1 MAEIT
6 TLFFDVG
13 GVILTNG
20 WDTQSRQACIAAFDL
35 DWDEFNDRHT
45 YVAGEFETG
54 RLSLDGYLD
63 RTVFYR
69 PREFDKP
76 EFITAMQS
84 QSQRLPATLELI
96 NEIAPGR
103 FLATLNNE
111 SRELNEHR
119 IDTFGLRDAFDVFL
133 SSCYLGVKKPDA
145 RIYEM
150 ALELTQSEPAA
161 CVFVDDRAINLEC
174 AHLLGINGI
183 LFQDAAQLR
192 RDLEELGVTA
202 S

>member
-20 WDTQSRQACIAAFDL
+20 WDTASRSACIASFGL

-54 RLSLDGYLD
+54 RLTLDGYLN

-69 PREFDKP
+69 PRDFEVDEFKA
-76 EFITAMQS
+76 AMQR
-84 QSQRLPATLELI
+84 QSQQLPETLDLAREV
-96 NEIAPGR
+96 APGR

-111 SRELNEHR
+111 SRELNEYR
-119 IDTFGLRDAFDVFL
+119 IETFALREVFNLFL

-150 ALELTQSEPAA
+150 ALELTQSDPAE
-161 CVFVDDRAINLEC
+161 CVFVDDREINLEC
-174 AHLLGINGI
+174 ANLLGINGI
-183 LFQDAAQLR
+183 LFEDASQLR
-192 RDLEELGVTA
+192 RDLQSLGVQ
-202 S
+202 